1 MAEKIREATKTQ
13 PKLKTMFVKEQHH
26 SLRVPWGLMSNITP
40 MEQERDTN
48 FLVASELLRKGS
60 RGGLKRSQAAKRLIP
75 KLHYSFSSSS
85 LKDKIV
91 LHLSQICASTLG
103 NGAAMAQGL

>member
-1 MAEKIREATKTQ
+1 MAEKIREATKTR

-75 KLHYSFSSSS
+75 KLHCTI
-85 LKDKIV
+85 L
-91 LHLSQICASTLG
+91 L
-103 NGAAMAQGL
+103 AAEV

>member
-1 MAEKIREATKTQ
+1 MGSY
-13 PKLKTMFVKEQHH
+13 VQHH
-26 SLRVPWGLMSNITP
+26 THG
-40 MEQERDTN
+40 
-48 FLVASELLRKGS
+48 ARKRYKLSGGIGTTS
-60 RGGLKRSQAAKRLIP
+60 QREPRGAQAAKRLIP

>member
-1 MAEKIREATKTQ
+1 MAEKIREATKTR

-40 MEQERDTN
+40 MERERDTN

-60 RGGLKRSQAAKRLIP
+60 CRGSRDLKRLSSLIP
-75 KLHYSFSSSS
+75 KLHHLFSTKS
-85 LKDKIV
+85 LEEAV
-91 LHLSQICASTLG
+91 LHLSQILALPLVHG
-103 NGAAMAQGL
+103 LAMTQGL